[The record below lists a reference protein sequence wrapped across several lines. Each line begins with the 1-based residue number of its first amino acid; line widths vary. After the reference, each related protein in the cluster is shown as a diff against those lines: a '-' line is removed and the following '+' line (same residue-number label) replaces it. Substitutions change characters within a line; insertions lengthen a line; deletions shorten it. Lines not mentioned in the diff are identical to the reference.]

1 MTDIDNVNTA
11 GRVGRRLVA
20 IPVAVVAGIVAVFA
34 LDSILHH
41 AKGWQMPTIFLGAF
55 FVAAGAGVACI
66 RFVGPTLANV
76 WRNRHPL
83 DVAD

>member
-11 GRVGRRLVA
+11 GRVGRRLVAILVA

-41 AKGWQMPTIFLGAF
+41 GKGWQMPTIFLATQSSRLHDCGQPD
-55 FVAAGAGVACI
+55 G
-66 RFVGPTLANV
+66 
-76 WRNRHPL
+76 
-83 DVAD
+83 D

>member
-20 IPVAVVAGIVAVFA
+20 IPVAVVAGIVVVFA

-41 AKGWQMPTIFLGAF
+41 GKGWQMPTIFLATQSSRLHDCGQPD
-55 FVAAGAGVACI
+55 G
-66 RFVGPTLANV
+66 
-76 WRNRHPL
+76 
-83 DVAD
+83 D